1 MRDQNLTKRVG
12 GDSCLK
18 QTGILNSVDFQC
30 FVLLGY
36 YFRKT
41 QHFKLL
47 GSHVGLTVERE
58 KKNYISNNFG
68 IFKGSQEA

>member
-12 GDSCLK
+12 GDSCMK

-36 YFRKT
+36 FRKT
-41 QHFKLL
+41 QYFKLL

-58 KKNYISNNFG
+58 TKLYF
-68 IFKGSQEA
+68 

>member
-1 MRDQNLTKRVG
+1 M
-12 GDSCLK
+12 K

-36 YFRKT
+36 FRKT

-47 GSHVGLTVERE
+47 RVSCRVKR
-58 KKNYISNNFG
+58 KKT
-68 IFKGSQEA
+68 IFLIILVSLKGHKRHEPCLNESSLGV

>member
-1 MRDQNLTKRVG
+1 MRDQNLTERVG
-12 GDSCLK
+12 GDSCMK
-18 QTGILNSVDFQC
+18 QTGILNGVDFQC

-36 YFRKT
+36 FGKT

-47 GSHVGLTVERE
+47 GSHLGLTVERE
-58 KKNYISNNFG
+58 KKNFIFNNFG

>member
-1 MRDQNLTKRVG
+1 M
-12 GDSCLK
+12 K

-36 YFRKT
+36 FRKT
-41 QHFKLL
+41 QYFKLL

-58 KKNYISNNFG
+58 TKLYF
-68 IFKGSQEA
+68 